1 MRATLT
7 TEELSAQVLFWH
19 MGLQSRSQRI
29 PERAE
34 PFEVERLVAK
44 LASKIYDTVQAD
56 EREII
61 EAARRAGMAIYMM
74 AGYGFDFLEVCWR
87 VGEREAQILRRVT
100 PDVRE
105 CGEKCQSDHRTR
117 VATPSEDVAAVQ
129 LVAYAELSLVT
140 NHLEQ
145 ALASGQYED
154 SRTRSFCKSWVL
166 DQLDL
171 VRSFGHLRPI
181 AGRVGKTR
189 EQLEQL
195 DDRLAPL
202 RERRR
207 AAGAERMSFPVMALE
222 M

>member
-1 MRATLT
+1 RCKLRLSSPSRPGEVGLAGHGPRSRRHRFGSRPASSKDAGGARAIPIWRSAMRATLT

-100 PDVRE
+100 
-105 CGEKCQSDHRTR
+105 
-117 VATPSEDVAAVQ
+117 
-129 LVAYAELSLVT
+129 
-140 NHLEQ
+140 
-145 ALASGQYED
+145 
-154 SRTRSFCKSWVL
+154 
-166 DQLDL
+166 
-171 VRSFGHLRPI
+171 
-181 AGRVGKTR
+181 
-189 EQLEQL
+189 
-195 DDRLAPL
+195 
-202 RERRR
+202 
-207 AAGAERMSFPVMALE
+207 RMCAN
-222 M
+222 